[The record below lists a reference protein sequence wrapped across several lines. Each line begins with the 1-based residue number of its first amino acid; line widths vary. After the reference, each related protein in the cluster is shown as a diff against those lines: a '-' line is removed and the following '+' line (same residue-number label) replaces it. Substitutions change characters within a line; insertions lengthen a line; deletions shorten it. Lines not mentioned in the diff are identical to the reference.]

1 MPSGTVLVTGAS
13 TGIGHATVLHLRE
26 LGFDPI
32 AAVRKDEDAE
42 RLGGQG
48 VRTARIDVTDADQ
61 IAAAREA
68 LGDEALA
75 GLVNN
80 AGIAVAAPLEFL
92 PIDRLRQ
99 QLEINLIGQVAV
111 TQAFLPALRRAR
123 GRVVNVSSIGG
134 LVGLP
139 LVGAYAASKFGLEGV
154 SDSLRRELRAQ
165 GVDVVLIEPGGVK
178 TPIWKKGERL
188 ADEMTEGMPP
198 EAERLYG
205 RMIEALRAET
215 AKIEQE
221 RGIEPREV
229 AEVIGRALTAPRPRA
244 RYLVGRDAKMR
255 ADGEDPARPRDGP
268 ADRPRAPRLVQTLR
282 QRLALALLDLLERQL
297 AVALVREAHLGRGR
311 QGGCVRPALRVPERR
326 THERLRAVRV
336 DLLCLHHDRR
346 LRRLADR
353 REALEQLRSRRHRGV
368 AVHAQRGVASGDHED
383 QGHAAA
389 RYHVLERVE
398 APIAGGVRDRQMLV
412 VEHRHEARLAAA
424 RAHVAVPLRRKG
436 GHEQH
441 RRGGDQPPTELVD
454 VADVL
459 ADGHLHRRVVQLAQ
473 LLRTLERAAERI
485 RGWHERTIPGTASG
499 QGARTCAGPRA
510 ARAGLRAPAAPP
522 RPGRA

>member
-32 AAVRKDEDAE
+32 AAVRKNEDAE
-42 RLGGQG
+42 RLAAQG
-48 VRTARIDVTDADQ
+48 ARTARIDVTDADQ

-68 LGDEALA
+68 LGDEPLA

-123 GRVVNVSSIGG
+123 GRVVNVSSI
-134 LVGLP
+134 
-139 LVGAYAASKFGLEGV
+139 
-154 SDSLRRELRAQ
+154 
-165 GVDVVLIEPGGVK
+165 EPGGVK

-205 RMIEALRAET
+205 RMIEALRTET

-255 ADGEDPARPRDGP
+255 APMAKILP
-268 ADRPRAPRLVQTLR
+268 DRVMDRLI
-282 QRLALALLDLLERQL
+282 
-297 AVALVREAHLGRGR
+297 GR
-311 QGGCVRPALRVPERR
+311 ALR
-326 THERLRAVRV
+326 
-336 DLLCLHHDRR
+336 
-346 LRRLADR
+346 
-353 REALEQLRSRRHRGV
+353 G
-368 AVHAQRGVASGDHED
+368 
-383 QGHAAA
+383 
-389 RYHVLERVE
+389 
-398 APIAGGVRDRQMLV
+398 
-412 VEHRHEARLAAA
+412 
-424 RAHVAVPLRRKG
+424 
-436 GHEQH
+436 
-441 RRGGDQPPTELVD
+441 
-454 VADVL
+454 
-459 ADGHLHRRVVQLAQ
+459 
-473 LLRTLERAAERI
+473 
-485 RGWHERTIPGTASG
+485 
-499 QGARTCAGPRA
+499 
-510 ARAGLRAPAAPP
+510 
-522 RPGRA
+522 